1 MRYVQRGVEALS
13 LARITVSGHPGSGT
27 STLATAVAQK
37 TGWNR
42 LNGGDIFREEA
53 TRREIEL
60 EEFSRLCLEDE
71 SVDRMLDEILQS
83 RISDSNG
90 PEIVESRLAGWW
102 AFRADTECVRI
113 WLEVNEQER
122 ARRLY
127 GREGGDVATQQAK
140 GRERMEAD
148 NARYQRLYD
157 IDMSDLTPYS
167 LVIESD
173 NLAPQQVLELTL
185 DALGLQ

>member
-1 MRYVQRGVEALS
+1 M
-13 LARITVSGHPGSGT
+13 ARITVSGHPGSGT

-37 TGWNR
+37 TGWQR
-42 LNGGDIFREEA
+42 LNGGDIFRDEA
-53 TRREIEL
+53 IRRQIEL
-60 EEFSRLCLEDE
+60 EDFSRLCLEDE

-83 RISDSNG
+83 RIADSSG

-102 AFRADTECVRI
+102 AYRAGIDCIRI
-113 WLEVNEQER
+113 WLEVSEQER

-148 NARYQRLYD
+148 NARYHRLYD
-157 IDMSDLTPYS
+157 IDMSDKTPYS
-167 LVIESD
+167 LVLESD
-173 NLAPQQVLELTL
+173 NLTPQQVLELTL
-185 DALGLQ
+185 DALGMQ